1 MSRTYLPLGSL
12 VLALLITTLAAADE
26 AQFAKWSKIEF
37 SFRGPDSRGGGT
49 PNPFAVKLDVDF
61 SGPGGRHFRVP
72 GFYDGDGRLDIVNK
86 PFVWQTPRGD
96 LWLNQAAGKLVR
108 SSLKGISQ

>member
-1 MSRTYLPLGSL
+1 L
-12 VLALLITTLAAADE
+12 VWRELIRRITTLAHENEQYVQNVPATR
-26 AQFAKWSKIEF
+26 FAS
-37 SFRGPDSRGGGT
+37 PCLAHHHSRGGGT